1 MMRYL
6 LKTALPGL
14 AAAVVMTG
22 CGGGGSTDVGPGPEP
37 VGLLRKVDGAGELEA
52 SIKAGFAA
60 IQPASPV
67 DTTLAGV
74 TSGATSVGTYSRTY
88 TQDLDVDEFDSVKYD
103 GDYLFIAPMRRFYP
117 CCFLADQALPIAT
130 PPAQSSIRILET
142 DPATAGA
149 TEVGTIPL
157 ADDIS
162 VQGLYRSA
170 DRLIAMTS
178 RSFYGSYG
186 DAWASFAVWAPEE
199 SGIAIYDTT
208 DIGQPT
214 LLFEASFEGI
224 FIESRRVDDTVYVV
238 SRYTPWLDNLDYS
251 VTTPAEQAANEAL
264 LDDVPLADLLPK
276 ITVNGEVR
284 SLVTPENCYV
294 PSEEAAAYPVITSIT
309 AIPVADPAGFTTT
322 CYNDDAYGVYVS
334 AEAVYVA
341 QSWSEGQATRIHK
354 FALQG
359 GVPAY
364 AGSAD
369 VDGIVWTGGQADFRL
384 HEKDGD
390 LRVFASRFDGSAPD
404 FVDHLLYV
412 LRESPSLPQLD
423 VVSRLPNDDRPEEI
437 GKPNEQLF
445 GVRFMGE
452 RAYAVSFEQI
462 DPLYVFDLSD
472 PADPRIAGTLEVS
485 GFSNFLHPVSDSLLL
500 GLGRSEDNAIKLELF
515 DISVPSQ
522 PLSLGSDLLGG
533 PGSFSEAEY
542 DRHAFMYLADVDGVD
557 RFTIPADLTAAGG
570 TFELVESGLYLYEI
584 RDKSLPNLASLQ
596 RVGSVIVH
604 GDESG
609 GVPAYSARSRAV
621 LHDDALYCV
630 RDEQAFSALW
640 HMPELVIGPH

>member
-1 MMRYL
+1 MS
-6 LKTALPGL
+6 AL
-14 AAAVVMTG
+14 AASMVVVS
-22 CGGGGSTDVGPGPEP
+22 CGGGGPAAEGPGPEP
-37 VGLLRKVDGAGELEA
+37 VGLLRKVDGAAELEA
-52 SIKAGFAA
+52 SIKAGFAV
-60 IQPASPV
+60 IQPADPL

-74 TSGATSVGTYSRTY
+74 ASGATSIGTYSRTY
-88 TQDLDVDEFDSVKYD
+88 TQDLEVDEFDSVKYD
-103 GDYLFIAPMRRFYP
+103 GEFLFIAPMRRFFP
-117 CCFLADQALPIAT
+117 CCFLADQALPASA
-130 PPAQSSIRILET
+130 PPAQSSIRILAT

-149 TEVGTIPL
+149 TEVSTIPL

-208 DIGQPT
+208 DIAEPT

-224 FIESRRVDDTVYVV
+224 FIESRRVDDIVYVV
-238 SRYTPWLDNLDYS
+238 SRFTPWLDNLDYS
-251 VTTPAEQAANEAL
+251 VTTLADQVGNEAL

-276 ITVNGEVR
+276 ITVNGETR
-284 SLVTPENCYV
+284 ALVAPENCYV
-294 PSEEAAAYPVITSIT
+294 PSEGAPAYPVITSIT
-309 AIPVADPAGFTTT
+309 AIPVADPAAFTTT

-341 QSWSEGQATRIHK
+341 QSQSEGQATRIHK
-354 FALQG
+354 FSLQG

-384 HEKDGD
+384 NEKDGD
-390 LRVFASRFDGSAPD
+390 LRVFASKIDSSAPD
-404 FVDHLLYV
+404 FVDHFLYV
-412 LRESPSLPQLD
+412 LRESATLPQLD
-423 VVSRLPNDDRPEEI
+423 VVSRLPNDERPEEI

-445 GVRFMGE
+445 GVRFMDD

-472 PADPRIAGTLEVS
+472 SADPRILGRLEVR
-485 GFSNFLHPVSDSLLL
+485 GFSNFLHPVSDILLL
-500 GLGRSEDNAIKLELF
+500 GLGRSDDNAIKLELF

-522 PLSLGSDLLGG
+522 PLSLGSDILGG

-542 DRHAFMYLADVDGVD
+542 DRHAFTYLADIEGVD
-557 RFTIPADLTAAGG
+557 RFAIPADLTAIDG
-570 TFELVESGLYLYEI
+570 TFDLVESGLYLYEI
-584 RDKSLPNLASLQ
+584 RDKALPNFASLH
-596 RVGSVIVH
+596 RVGGVIVL

-621 LHDDALYCV
+621 LHEDAIYYV
-630 RDEQAFSALW
+630 RDEKVFSALW
-640 HMPELVIGPH
+640 HMPEDVTGPN